1 MRHSQNM
8 TISLNNVKDFYCQ
21 LEKQK
26 YIPNFEEVFD
36 LISRIENFEIQ
47 NGLFFAQYVEFG
59 FPETENNI
67 PKLRE
72 YKDVLRAIGKEVH
85 ALNMGILAKE
95 NFKYDFLSLKEK
107 IVTVIGNIEGLYNP
121 TINSSIDTFLYSFP
135 LYTSFPY
142 FETIFYRFNPDI
154 KLEVTYVQKANCR
167 FDFEVKRLEPK
178 ICEIVFD
185 VEKKVR
191 SCDLP
196 LKALAKPAPECE
208 IEFKV
213 LKEKQNECKLE
224 VAAFSVLKN
233 CGVSLSAIEE
243 MSSCGVDFQIN
254 LEEKTCTIGLRGQQ
268 KKICN
273 GIR

>member
-1 MRHSQNM
+1 M
-8 TISLNNVKDFYCQ
+8 
-21 LEKQK
+21 
-26 YIPNFEEVFD
+26 
-36 LISRIENFEIQ
+36 
-47 NGLFFAQYVEFG
+47 FFAQYIKFG

-178 ICEIVFD
+178 ICEIVFE
-185 VEKKVR
+185 VENKVKSCGLPFEIMAKSSPECKVEFLAIKEKK
-191 SCDLP
+191 
-196 LKALAKPAPECE
+196 
-208 IEFKV
+208 
-213 LKEKQNECKLE
+213 NECRLE

-233 CGVSLSAIEE
+233 CGVSLSVIEE
-243 MSSCGVDFQIN
+243 MSSCGIDFNIDFK
-254 LEEKTCTIGLRGQQ
+254 EKKCTIGLNGQQ
-268 KKICN
+268 KVICN
-273 GIR
+273 GR